1 MAICEE
7 PLSLLFQFFYKMAFG
22 ATIVASFFLLLLF
35 TFELPPIYNP
45 FELPKNT
52 FCHRHKKTKSNQVYE
67 VSWTKMRTKT
77 GLISNL
83 DHEKKKREQEHE
95 KCKIKIQ

>member
-67 VSWTKMRTKT
+67 VS
-77 GLISNL
+77 
-83 DHEKKKREQEHE
+83 
-95 KCKIKIQ
+95 